1 MPFPA
6 DSHSSVPKDS
16 DDSAVETVDSTRM
29 GWRRRRMAL
38 IVTLLGLATF
48 VFPLVETDTQVLGR
62 TRWSALQV
70 ILELH
75 AGRLPIRPE
84 IYPDHIFL
92 GIDALLGFG
101 TVYFLLSLI
110 AVAIVFLPS
119 TRLVGFASAIGAA
132 AILGDAQYR
141 YFDFHDAIY
150 GASPAFSSGHQVH
163 ARTFSLILL
172 GLLGLLAFI
181 AGTKQLD

>member
-6 DSHSSVPKDS
+6 DSHCFAPKDS

-38 IVTLLGLATF
+38 IVTLLALATF
-48 VFPLVETDTQVLGR
+48 VVPLVETDTEVLGR

-70 ILELH
+70 ILALH
-75 AGRLPIRPE
+75 AGRLPIRHEMP
-84 IYPDHIFL
+84 HGLMFL

-110 AVAIVFLPS
+110 AAAIVFLPS
-119 TRLVGFASAIGAA
+119 TRFVGFASIIGAA
-132 AILGDAQYR
+132 VVFGDAKYG
-141 YFDFHDAIY
+141 YSDFQGAIY
-150 GASPAFSSGHQVH
+150 GAPPAFSSGHQVH
-163 ARTFSLILL
+163 AGIFCLILL

-181 AGTKQLD
+181 AATKQLD

>member
-6 DSHSSVPKDS
+6 DSHCFVPKDS
-16 DDSAVETVDSTRM
+16 DGSNVETVDSTRM
-29 GWRRRRMAL
+29 GLRRRRMAL

-48 VFPLVETDTQVLGR
+48 VCPLVETDSEVLGR

-75 AGRLPIRPE
+75 SGRLPIRHE
-84 IYPDHIFL
+84 MSPDYIFL

-101 TVYFLLSLI
+101 TVYLLLSLI
-110 AVAIVFLPS
+110 AAAIVFLPS
-119 TRLVGFASAIGAA
+119 ARFVGSASLIGAA
-132 AILGDAQYR
+132 VVFGDAKYR
-141 YFDFHDAIY
+141 YFDFQDGIY
-150 GASPAFSSGHQVH
+150 GAPSAFSSGHQVY
-163 ARTFSLILL
+163 AGIFCLILL

-181 AGTKQLD
+181 AATKQLD